1 MVNREK
7 PHSRETKSFENTRM
21 PGLSIFLRGPEMD
34 VYLSSE
40 FHPSVRPALIMSKER
55 LSVQNYTLPQD
66 ALIGVAA
73 CQK

>member
-1 MVNREK
+1 
-7 PHSRETKSFENTRM
+7 
-21 PGLSIFLRGPEMD
+21 MD